1 VIRSPLS
8 SLLLHLFYPLISF
21 SYHQLG
27 PWCCDLPDLCT
38 SHSAYVSH
46 HFNSLSRGHRP
57 LIDHYRETVAIPKQL
72 PSTPICFITLASSIV
87 FSWCASLFNY
97 ISRYL
102 VRHWIALLCH
112 CIAALTILSAWGKTF
127 KTFDIQ
133 PQRTTFSVSLLQ
145 LSLSLFLSLSKSSS
159 SLSPFR
165 RCHSIKDSVAGFLV
179 LCLLSRAHAC
189 ATVIRLQQEKS
200 RVLPNSEFL
209 GPYLGPRLLFAHHF
223 VAKAENIPH
232 FLLWIPS

>member
-1 VIRSPLS
+1 
-8 SLLLHLFYPLISF
+8 
-21 SYHQLG
+21 
-27 PWCCDLPDLCT
+27 LP
-38 SHSAYVSH
+38 
-46 HFNSLSRGHRP
+46 P
-57 LIDHYRETVAIPKQL
+57 
-72 PSTPICFITLASSIV
+72 TPICFITLASSIV
-87 FSWCASLFNY
+87 FSWCASLVSC

-102 VRHWIALLCH
+102 VRHRIASLCH

-127 KTFDIQ
+127 DIQ
-133 PQRTTFSVSLLQ
+133 SQRTTFSVSLLQ
-145 LSLSLFLSLSKSSS
+145 ISLSLSPPPYLSLCQSHPPAYLPSVVVIPSKY
-159 SLSPFR
+159 F
-165 RCHSIKDSVAGFLV
+165 VAGFLV

-209 GPYLGPRLLFAHHF
+209 GPYLGLCLLFTHHF